1 MSHTIRKA
9 TENDAEALKEL
20 YFYHL
25 TACSPSEEQNMMTWR
40 EMLRRFA
47 DDNNYHILVL
57 EIDGIIV
64 SSVTLVIIENL
75 THNLRPYALIE
86 NVVTHSNY
94 RGKGFASVLM
104 NNASEIAK
112 QRGCYKVMLLTGS
125 KKESTLDFYR
135 NNGFNSED
143 KTGFIKRLW

>member
-20 YFYHL
+20 YFNHL
-25 TACSPSEEQNMMTWR
+25 TAYPPSEEQNMMTWR

-47 DDNNYHILVL
+47 GDNNYHILVL

-75 THNLRPYALIE
+75 THNLCPYALI
-86 NVVTHSNY
+86 
-94 RGKGFASVLM
+94 
-104 NNASEIAK
+104 
-112 QRGCYKVMLLTGS
+112 
-125 KKESTLDFYR
+125 
-135 NNGFNSED
+135 
-143 KTGFIKRLW
+143 